1 MAEQSFVRHGRH
13 PVGHWG
19 RHRGS
24 FLDRLADGIAHAL
37 AHALDAEDFA
47 RRDGFLQ
54 RLDPRVKLGIFVG
67 FIVVAVMVKSL
78 AVLAA
83 LFLLAVGLALFSGI
97 AIARLAGQVW
107 IGVLGFTGLI
117 ALPAIFL
124 VPGDTLVMLPLLG
137 WPVTLQGVRSAAFL
151 TGRSETTAT
160 YALLLILSTPWAH
173 LLKAMRAYR
182 LPVVIVVILG
192 MTYRYVFVFLQTAA
206 QMFEARR
213 SRMVGRL
220 SPSDRQRLAT
230 ATAGAL
236 LGKALDMSSEVHLA
250 MISRGYR
257 GEPRL
262 LDDFRVTALDWAAAG
277 GFLVVSSLALWRQA

>member
-1 MAEQSFVRHGRH
+1 MAEQSFLRH
-13 PVGHWG
+13 G

-24 FLDRLADGIAHAL
+24 LLDRLAHGIAHAL
-37 AHALDAEDFA
+37 AHALDADDLA

-54 RLDPRVKLGIFVG
+54 KLDPRVKLGIAVG
-67 FIVVAVMVKSL
+67 LIVVAVVVKSL
-78 AVLAA
+78 AVLGG
-83 LFLLAVGLALFSGI
+83 LFLLAVALALTSGI
-97 AIARLAGQVW
+97 GLARLARQVW
-107 IGVLGFTGLI
+107 IGVLAFTGLI
-117 ALPAIFL
+117 ALPAIFV
-124 VPGDTLVMLPLLG
+124 VPGEALVTLPLLG
-137 WPVTLQGVRSAAFL
+137 WPVTLPGLRSAGFL
-151 TGRSETTAT
+151 IGRAETTAT

-182 LPVVIVVILG
+182 LPLVIVVILG
-192 MTYRYVFVFLQTAA
+192 MTYRYVIVLLQTAA

-220 SPSDRQRLAT
+220 SPGDGRRLTT

-236 LGKALDMSSEVHLA
+236 LGKALDMSTEVHLA

-262 LDDFRVTALDWAAAG
+262 IDDFRVTAIDWAAAA
-277 GFLVVSSLALWRQA
+277 GFIVVSSLALWMQA

>member
-13 PVGHWG
+13 WG
-19 RHRGS
+19 RHRGGI
-24 FLDRLADGIAHAL
+24 LDRLAHGIAHAL
-37 AHALDAEDFA
+37 AHALDADDFA

-54 RLDPRVKLGIFVG
+54 RLDPRVKLGIVVG

-78 AVLAA
+78 AVLAG
-83 LFLLAVGLALFSGI
+83 LFLLAAALALASGI
-97 AIARLAGQVW
+97 ALKRLARQVW
-107 IGVLGFTGLI
+107 IGALAFTGLI

-124 VPGDTLVMLPLLG
+124 VPGDPLATLPLVG

-151 TGRSETTAT
+151 LGRAETTAT
-160 YALLLILSTPWAH
+160 YGLLLILSMPWAH

-182 LPVVIVVILG
+182 LPVVVVVILG
-192 MTYRYVFVFLQTAA
+192 MTYRYVFVLLNTAT
-206 QMFEARR
+206 QMFEARQ

-220 SPSDRQRLAT
+220 SPSDGRRLAT

-236 LGKALDMSSEVHLA
+236 LGKALDMSTEVHLA

-262 LDDFRVTALDWAAAG
+262 LEDFRVTAIDWAAAG
-277 GFLVVSSLALWRQA
+277 GFLVVSSLALWMQA

>member
-1 MAEQSFVRHGRH
+1 MAEQSFLRHGRS
-13 PVGHWG
+13 WG
-19 RHRGS
+19 RHRG

-37 AHALDAEDFA
+37 AHALDADDVA

-54 RLDPRVKLGIFVG
+54 RLDPRVKLGIVVG

-83 LFLLAVGLALFSGI
+83 LFLVAVGLALVSGI
-97 AIARLAGQVW
+97 AIARLVRQVW
-107 IGVLGFTGLI
+107 IGVLAFTGVI
-117 ALPAIFL
+117 ALPALFL
-124 VPGDTLVMLPLLG
+124 VPGDVLATLPVLG
-137 WPVTLQGVRSAAFL
+137 WPVTLQGLRSAAFL
-151 TGRSETTAT
+151 IGRSETTAT
-160 YALLLILSTPWAH
+160 YALLLILSTPWPH
-173 LLKAMRAYR
+173 LLKAMRFYR
-182 LPVVIVVILG
+182 LPVVLVVILG
-192 MTYRYVFVFLQTAA
+192 MTYRYVFVFLHSTA

-220 SPSDRQRLAT
+220 RPGDRRRLAT

-236 LGKALDMSSEVHLA
+236 LGKALDMSTEVHLA

-262 LDDFRVTALDWAAAG
+262 IDDFRVSALDWAAAG
-277 GFLVVSSLALWRQA
+277 GFLVVSSLALWMQA